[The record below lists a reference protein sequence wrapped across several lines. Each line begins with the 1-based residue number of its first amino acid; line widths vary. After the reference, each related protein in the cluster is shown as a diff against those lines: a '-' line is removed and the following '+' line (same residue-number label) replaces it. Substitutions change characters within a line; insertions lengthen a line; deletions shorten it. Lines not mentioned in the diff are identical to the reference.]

1 MGASAGLRVAVV
13 GAGHWAHRHLR
24 VLAGVPGVTAV
35 AAADP
40 RRPVH
45 SGHGDA
51 PPLGDVLPLV
61 DAVVVAT
68 SPTTHAALTLA
79 ALAAG
84 KHVLVEQ
91 PLATTT
97 ADALTLVDAAD
108 EAGRVLMVGGAV
120 GHDPVV
126 AALGEL
132 VRGGDL
138 GPVHLLA
145 GERHALGLHAGDV
158 DVLTDLAPRE
168 IWAADAVL
176 GSRATSV
183 AAWAAE
189 PARPPHTDVA
199 HLRLDYADIGAT
211 TTLHLSRAQP
221 RSVRRAVALGALA
234 TAVADERGLRVLA
247 PSAARAEQ
255 QVVQVT
261 DALAAQAREFVGHVT
276 DGTRPEADGR
286 HGAGLVRVLDA
297 ARRSLREGGR
307 RVPVDEIALV
317 PPAVPVTPVAIGV
330 TEPAR

>member
-24 VLAGVPGVTAV
+24 VLAGVPGVTAL

-40 RRPVH
+40 RR
-45 SGHGDA
+45 SGDSGPGDA
-51 PPLGDVLPLV
+51 PALADVLPRV

-68 SPTTHAALTLA
+68 SPTTHAALALA

-84 KHVLVEQ
+84 KHVLVEP

-108 EAGRVLMVGGAV
+108 EAGRVLMLGGAV
-120 GHDPVV
+120 AHDSLV
-126 AALGEL
+126 AALAGMVRRGE
-132 VRGGDL
+132 L

-145 GERHALGLHAGDV
+145 GERHALGLHPGDV

-168 IWAADAVL
+168 VWAADTVL
-176 GSRATSV
+176 GSRPTSV
-183 AAWAAE
+183 SAWAEA
-189 PARPPHTDVA
+189 PARPPHVDVA
-199 HLRLDYADIGAT
+199 HLRLDYEDLGAT
-211 TTLHLSRAQP
+211 TTLRISRTEP
-221 RSVRRAVALGALA
+221 RSVRRTVALGTRG
-234 TAVADERGLRVLA
+234 TAVLDERGLRLLS
-247 PSAARAEQ
+247 PGAARAEQ
-255 QVVQVT
+255 RVVPVT
-261 DALAAQAREFVGHVT
+261 DAFAAQAREFVAHVAR
-276 DGTRPEADGR
+276 GTRPDADGR
-286 HGAGLVRVLDA
+286 RGAELVRVLDA

-317 PPAVPVTPVAIGV
+317 PPAVAAAPAGVGV